1 MCPEELGPEVLA
13 DYSITTCISQSKN
26 VKLSQTIVRLKDKY
40 LFTLLQLLNGL
51 EMYSD
56 FKMCT
61 KLIRTRPL
69 TCGYFSDLCVS
80 DVEKMQYCLEPT
92 SVVCFNTD
100 PLHFVGTVFTVKM
113 CYLFREFTDI
123 FMPKIQ

>member
-61 KLIRTRPL
+61 KLIRT
-69 TCGYFSDLCVS
+69 
-80 DVEKMQYCLEPT
+80 
-92 SVVCFNTD
+92 
-100 PLHFVGTVFTVKM
+100 
-113 CYLFREFTDI
+113 
-123 FMPKIQ
+123 

>member
-13 DYSITTCISQSKN
+13 EYSITTCISQSKN

-61 KLIRTRPL
+61 KLIRT
-69 TCGYFSDLCVS
+69 
-80 DVEKMQYCLEPT
+80 
-92 SVVCFNTD
+92 
-100 PLHFVGTVFTVKM
+100 
-113 CYLFREFTDI
+113 
-123 FMPKIQ
+123 